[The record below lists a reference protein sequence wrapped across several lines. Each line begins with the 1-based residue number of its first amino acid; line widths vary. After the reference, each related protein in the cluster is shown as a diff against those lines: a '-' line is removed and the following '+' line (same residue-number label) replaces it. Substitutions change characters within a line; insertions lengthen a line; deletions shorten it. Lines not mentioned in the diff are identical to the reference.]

1 MSDNAKTFTAASKHL
16 LKLSKEADVVDH
28 LSGLMIKWDF
38 ILEKSPWWGGFWERM
53 VRLTKDALKKTLGKT
68 RVCLKELNT
77 VLIEVEAMINCR
89 PLTYVAADDNA

>member
-38 ILEKSPWWGGFWERM
+38 ILENLLGGEVFGKEW
-53 VRLTKDALKKTLGKT
+53 LG
-68 RVCLKELNT
+68 
-77 VLIEVEAMINCR
+77 
-89 PLTYVAADDNA
+89 

>member
-1 MSDNAKTFTAASKHL
+1 
-16 LKLSKEADVVDH
+16 
-28 LSGLMIKWDF
+28 
-38 ILEKSPWWGGFWERM
+38 
-53 VRLTKDALKKTLGKT
+53 LTKDALKKTLGKT